1 MYVVLLRGTFND
13 CISILY
19 RLGRTTMN
27 PWNPWNRWIMNM
39 KAMKRVRHIL
49 NLQHFKNIQV
59 CIESFHMTIPHLI
72 LLPYDPMRNCE
83 DTAQWKMLNIPRVM
97 PCGRFLWPALCQLS
111 KMPRLKEALVH
122 TLGK

>member
-1 MYVVLLRGTFND
+1 
-13 CISILY
+13 
-19 RLGRTTMN
+19 MN

-83 DTAQWKMLNIPRVM
+83 VCYRHSPMKDAKHPQSDA
-97 PCGRFLWPALCQLS
+97 LWEVSLASLVSAL
-111 KMPRLKEALVH
+111 
-122 TLGK
+122 